1 MADNETTTYEQIRLK
16 NFTGS
21 YLKTGEFIGYGSEFV
36 DAFETHAA
44 TLLAEEDV
52 PKLATAVDNIS
63 KMSMFPESFIQTAQI
78 AAKDATRDK
87 MLSAFY
93 QYFSRICLAPES
105 TLCAHALAIKAEVDR
120 YKELWKGS
128 VVEQTS
134 YVKEFCQFLLA
145 EANVAHTEAL
155 GLVPFITSLN
165 TLNNEIKTLFRARN
179 IELGR
184 RISARDGKTI
194 RSLRAE
200 TADIIRTLID
210 KVNVVYQM
218 QPSEIPE
225 GIMRT
230 LRGIITKYME
240 IASRNKGTVPV
251 DGEDEAPDPA
261 PATDDDITGEDNG
274 EGETSQVTEG

>member
-16 NFTGS
+16 NFIGS

-44 TLLAEEDV
+44 TFLAEEDM
-52 PKLATAVDNIS
+52 PKLSTAVDNLS
-63 KMSMFPESFIQTAQI
+63 KLSMFPVSFIQTAQI

-93 QYFSRICLAPES
+93 LYFSRICLASES

-134 YVKEFCQFLLA
+134 FVKEFCEFLLA

-165 TLNNEIKTLFRARN
+165 ALNNEIRVLFRARN
-179 IELGR
+179 AELGNR
-184 RISARDGKTI
+184 LSKRGGKTM
-194 RSLRAE
+194 RELRAE
-200 TADIIRTLID
+200 TAEIIRILID
-210 KVNVVYQM
+210 KINVVYQM
-218 QPSEIPE
+218 QPSEITE

-230 LRGIITKYME
+230 LRGIITKYTE
-240 IASRNKGTVPV
+240 ISARNRGTVPI
-251 DGEDEAPDPA
+251 DGEDELPDPE
-261 PATDDDITGEDNG
+261 PATDDGAG
-274 EGETSQVTEG
+274 EGEGSGEQQVTE

>member
-16 NFTGS
+16 NFIGS
-21 YLKTGEFIGYGSEFV
+21 YLKTGEFIGYGDEFV

-44 TLLAEEDV
+44 TLIAEDDV
-52 PKLATAVDNIS
+52 PLLATAVDNLS
-63 KMSMFPESFIQTAQI
+63 KMSMFPVSFIQTAQI

-93 QYFSRICLAPES
+93 QYFSRVCLATES

-179 IELGR
+179 AELGR
-184 RISARDGKTI
+184 RISARGGKTI
-194 RSLRAE
+194 RALRAE
-200 TADIIRTLID
+200 TAEIIRILID

-218 QPSEIPE
+218 QPSEITE

-230 LRGIITKYME
+230 LRGIITKYTE
-240 IASRNKGTVPV
+240 ISARNRGTVPI
-251 DGEDEAPDPA
+251 DGEDETPDPE

-274 EGETSQVTEG
+274 EGETSQVTE